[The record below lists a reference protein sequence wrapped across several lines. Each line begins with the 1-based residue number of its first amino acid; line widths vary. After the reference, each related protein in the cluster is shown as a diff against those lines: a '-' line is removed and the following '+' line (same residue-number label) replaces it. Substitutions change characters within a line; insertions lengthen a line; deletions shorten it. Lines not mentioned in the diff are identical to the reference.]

1 MTPGRRSGRAGGH
14 YGLGAHSGL
23 EPRRRRRH
31 RRRLL
36 DALLAEELAP
46 NDERE
51 LEAAE

>member
-1 MTPGRRSGRAGGH
+1 
-14 YGLGAHSGL
+14 LGAHSGL